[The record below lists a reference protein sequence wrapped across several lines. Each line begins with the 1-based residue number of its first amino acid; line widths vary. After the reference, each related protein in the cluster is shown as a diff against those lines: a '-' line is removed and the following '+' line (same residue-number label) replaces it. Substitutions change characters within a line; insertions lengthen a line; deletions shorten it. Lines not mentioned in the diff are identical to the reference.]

1 MSFFVA
7 FFIYSLPFVYSNFR
21 QKKIFCSRKWW
32 VVAIHKI
39 YKRKRWKYFPLDFKV
54 QSQDTNLTNFKNLL
68 DRFDKGFLVKKSLES
83 FRRYLGETNTYSV
96 FVTMRLWA
104 VNKTTECFLFFL
116 SLLSTLVL
124 KLPLKQSL
132 CYHDN

>member
-1 MSFFVA
+1 M
-7 FFIYSLPFVYSNFR
+7 
-21 QKKIFCSRKWW
+21 
-32 VVAIHKI
+32 VAIHKI

-83 FRRYLGETNTYSV
+83 FRRYLGETNTYRV

-104 VNKTTECFLFFL
+104 VNKTTECFFFVFIVNA
-116 SLLSTLVL
+116 SFKVAS
-124 KLPLKQSL
+124 
-132 CYHDN
+132 